1 MKNKM
6 DIVIVTGMSGAGKT
20 ATLNVLEDDGYLC
33 IDNLPTPLINDT
45 FELMNKTPQVEKIA
59 LAIDMRNRIFNKEI
73 YTTIKNLK
81 EDYNAKILF
90 LNASDETLIKRFK
103 ERRRP
108 HPLAVKGSI
117 VEGIAEERKIM
128 DRILDISM
136 PIDTSHLSLGELKR
150 TIHLML
156 EERDEINVVFTT
168 FGFKHGIV
176 MDADLVFDVRFIEN
190 PYYIPELKLKSGYRD
205 EVYDF
210 VLGQD
215 EVSEFIDKVYELIKF
230 LIPLYDREG
239 KEQILIAFGCTGGRQ
254 RSVSVAR
261 RLKEM
266 LEQNDNINV
275 ILLNR
280 DLEDENA

>member
-1 MKNKM
+1 M

-20 ATLNVLEDDGYLC
+20 ATLNVLEDDGYIC

-45 FELMNKTPQVEKIA
+45 LKLMHDTPQVEKIA
-59 LAIDMRNRIFNKEI
+59 LAIDMRNRIFNKEL
-73 YTTIKNLK
+73 YNTIKTLK
-81 EDYNAKILF
+81 DDYNAKILF
-90 LNASDETLIKRFK
+90 LNSSDETLIKRFK

-108 HPLAVKGSI
+108 HPLAIKGSI
-117 VEGIAEERKIM
+117 VDGISEERKLMHRIM
-128 DRILDISM
+128 EISSQ
-136 PIDTSHLSLGELKR
+136 IDTSNLSLGELKR
-150 TIHLML
+150 RIHLIL
-156 EERDEINVVFTT
+156 EERDELNVVFTT

-176 MDADLVFDVRFIEN
+176 VDADLVFDVRFIEN
-190 PYYIPELKLKSGYRD
+190 PYYIPDLKLKSGYRE

-210 VLGQD
+210 VLSQP
-215 EVSEFIDKVYELIKF
+215 EVTEFINKVYELIKF

-239 KEQILIAFGCTGGRQ
+239 KEQIVIAFGCTGGRQ

-261 RLKEM
+261 RLKE
-266 LEQNDNINV
+266 LLKEDDINV

>member
-1 MKNKM
+1 M

-205 EVYDF
+205 EVYEF

>member
-136 PIDTSHLSLGELKR
+136 PIDTSHLSLGGLKR

>member
-1 MKNKM
+1 MKDSM

-20 ATLNVLEDDGYLC
+20 ATLNVLEDDGYIC

-45 FELMNKTPQVEKIA
+45 FKLMNDTPQVDKIA
-59 LAIDMRNRIFNKEI
+59 LAIDLRNRFFTKEL

-81 EDYNAKILF
+81 EEYNAKVLF

-108 HPLAVKGSI
+108 HPLAIKGSI
-117 VEGIAEERKIM
+117 VEGISEERKLM

-136 PIDTSHLSLGELKR
+136 LIDTSHLSLGELKR

-156 EERDEINVVFTT
+156 EERDELNVVFTT

-190 PYYIPELKLKSGYRD
+190 PYYIPELKYKSGYRE
-205 EVYDF
+205 EVYEF
-210 VLGQD
+210 VLSQP
-215 EVSEFIDKVYELIKF
+215 EVLEFINKVYDLIKF

-239 KEQILIAFGCTGGRQ
+239 KEQIVVAFGCTGGRQ

-261 RLKEM
+261 KLKE
-266 LEQNDNINV
+266 LLKENDDINV

>member
-1 MKNKM
+1 M

-20 ATLNVLEDDGYLC
+20 ATLNVLEDDGYIC
-33 IDNLPTPLINDT
+33 IDNLPTPLISDT
-45 FELMNKTPQVEKIA
+45 LKLMNDTPQVEKIA
-59 LAIDMRNRIFNKEI
+59 LAIDMRNRIFTKEL
-73 YTTIKNLK
+73 YNTIKTLK
-81 EDYNAKILF
+81 DDYNAKILF

-108 HPLAVKGSI
+108 HPLAIKGSI
-117 VEGIAEERKIM
+117 VDGISEERKLMHRIM
-128 DRILDISM
+128 EISSQ
-136 PIDTSHLSLGELKR
+136 IDTSNLSLGELKR
-150 TIHLML
+150 RIHLIL
-156 EERDEINVVFTT
+156 EERDELNVVFTT

-176 MDADLVFDVRFIEN
+176 VDADLVFDVRFIEN
-190 PYYIPELKLKSGYRD
+190 PYYIPDLKLKSGYRE

-210 VLGQD
+210 VLSQP
-215 EVSEFIDKVYELIKF
+215 EVTEFIDKVYDLIKF

-239 KEQILIAFGCTGGRQ
+239 KEQIVIAFGCTGGRQ

-261 RLKEM
+261 RIKELLKE
-266 LEQNDNINV
+266 DDINV

>member
-1 MKNKM
+1 M

>member
-205 EVYDF
+205 EVYEF